1 MPGNASAVAT
11 FGRMSHLRTVLFDP
25 AVFRAGGRSL
35 AESAEDASNIV
46 AGARVVVEHG
56 RMVWRPKPK
65 IAALGFVETDLG
77 AEDNWRTLMRDQE
90 LYRAAAESR
99 KRAAA

>member
-1 MPGNASAVAT
+1 
-11 FGRMSHLRTVLFDP
+11 
-25 AVFRAGGRSL
+25 
-35 AESAEDASNIV
+35 
-46 AGARVVVEHG
+46 VVEHG

-99 KRAAA
+99 KRVAGMIPISPRNRLTHDQPRRFPQ